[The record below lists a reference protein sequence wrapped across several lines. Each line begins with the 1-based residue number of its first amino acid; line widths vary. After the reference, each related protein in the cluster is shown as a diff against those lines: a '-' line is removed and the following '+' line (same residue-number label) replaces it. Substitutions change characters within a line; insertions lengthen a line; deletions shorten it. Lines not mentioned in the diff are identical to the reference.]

1 MCRGKII
8 ALLAPLAIF
17 GSSTELRTGY
27 VGPSRELKTV
37 GQRIAIWAAAMILAA
52 AVSSVSIVDSA
63 YAQCS
68 GATPVTMTF
77 KNQNPY
83 PVWLADTV
91 TTGTVTPPSGAGGM
105 GYNLEILANSQMQVC
120 TSSNLVS
127 GTFWARTECN
137 FQRFNA
143 DPNYADCNS
152 SADCGGSNHVC
163 LGGKCLIDCS
173 TTHGTNGNCSA
184 LTNSICVAAAGSNAP
199 TYTTG
204 SYCGFA
210 NGVCATGDCGSGL
223 WQCNGSWNNSGEGSG
238 TLTVSAGPQ
247 PPASVFELSDAGT
260 NTTYDASNIGGYN
273 TAVGYTVPTAAPISC
288 AYSPVGC
295 VSDLNTSCPS
305 LLQIT
310 EAPAT
315 AGPIS
320 CGTGRYCQSG
330 ACVSCSSGSNCVND
344 NTCVI
349 GCTGPSK
356 CAASNASPALQAL
369 CTEKIAG
376 GDGNTFTLDS
386 TGYTADGAEFQD
398 MFGNVN
404 TSGSISTGNPGNTMI
419 SLDGGTYLCWGD
431 KDCPPGDSCKLG
443 AANGITNFPSYTGI
457 CVNSSSGD
465 GDQPAPASCTS
476 SDTPAGQDCGQYK
489 GMGAF
494 TCVSATTT
502 QKDACVPNFD
512 PAIVGF
518 GTFDTTAG
526 FYPGVGGFPNPEW
539 VYAALVVSGG
549 SQTDPWGTTPF
560 YQTFS
565 EACPYEYQY
574 PYDDHA
580 GSFNCQTDITSP
592 VTVTF
597 GLSGPTTTATPT
609 ATATATA
616 TSTSSPTSTLTPTAT
631 ATATATATST
641 ATATAT
647 PTATSSA
654 TSTATP
660 TATATATTTA
670 TATATATL
678 TPTATATMTASA
690 TASGTPTSTPTMT
703 PSPTATATPNCNLN
717 FDLTTNPAGTL
728 AFGDVSA
735 NVPVTLPLTV
745 TNEASG
751 SLPAGTLSLSW
762 KIQNLVKNG
771 GASDFKVT
779 GGSCKKNKKLKNDS
793 SCTYNVRLKAKKSS
807 VGKAVN
813 AELLITGKF
822 GPNVCPG
829 HKQSRAV
836 TLAGSVVAPAAR
848 PTGGR

>member
-1 MCRGKII
+1 
-8 ALLAPLAIF
+8 
-17 GSSTELRTGY
+17 
-27 VGPSRELKTV
+27 
-37 GQRIAIWAAAMILAA
+37 MILAVA
-52 AVSSVSIVDSA
+52 ISSVSIVDSA

-77 KNQNPY
+77 KNLNPY

-91 TTGTVTPPSGAGGM
+91 TTGTVTPPSGAGGK

-137 FQRFNA
+137 FQQFNA

-152 SADCGGSNHVC
+152 STDCGGSNHVC

-184 LTNSICVAAAGSNAP
+184 LTNSVCVAAADSNPP

-210 NGVCATGDCGSGL
+210 NGVCKTGDCGSGL
-223 WQCNGSWNNSGEGSG
+223 WQCNGSWDNSGEGSG

-288 AYSPVGC
+288 AFSPVGC

-320 CGTGRYCQSG
+320 CGTGTFCRSG

-376 GDGNTFTLDS
+376 GVGNTFTLDG

-431 KDCPPGDSCKLG
+431 KDCPPGDNCLLG
-443 AANGITNFPSYTGI
+443 SANGIANFPSYVGI
-457 CVNSSSGD
+457 CANSSTGE
-465 GDQPAPASCTS
+465 GDQPAPANCMS
-476 SDTPAGQDCGQYK
+476 SNTPAGQDCGQYS

-494 TCVSATTT
+494 TCVSANTT

-512 PAIVGF
+512 PPIIGF
-518 GTFDTTAG
+518 GTFDSTTG
-526 FYPGVGGFPNPEW
+526 FYTGVGGFPNPEW

-580 GSFNCQTDITSP
+580 GSFTCQTDITSA

-631 ATATATATST
+631 TTATATAS
-641 ATATAT
+641 

-654 TSTATP
+654 TPTATP

-678 TPTATATMTASA
+678 TPTATATMTATATSSA
-690 TASGTPTSTPTMT
+690 TPTPTPTMT
-703 PSPTATATPNCNLN
+703 PSPTGTATPNCNLN

-762 KIQNLVKNG
+762 KIQDIVKNG

-848 PTGGR
+848 PHTGQ